1 MQIFVNT
8 NYDFIKL
15 RLYAVAFSIL
25 FSLIGVALFMRNG
38 INWGIDFAGGASIV
52 LKFKDQVPIDRLR
65 VDLKDATI
73 QQYGKAEDRA
83 VLIRLPQQGREG
95 DYAGQTVEKLLRD
108 LNPNAGD
115 KLDLNYHG
123 RDRLTD
129 LLTLTDPDNKGSRPE
144 ARTYYADIAKKV
156 IDKRSE
162 LGIYN
167 NMSQV
172 TSVPGVT
179 TGIARVLNEKA
190 FLGAFNG
197 LNQETVGPQV
207 GRELQ
212 QKAIWA
218 VVLSTIAMGIYLWL
232 RFDLMFGVSAMVC
245 IVHDVIVSLAFLA
258 MINGEFSLNIVAALL
273 LIVGY
278 SINDTVV
285 TYDRVR
291 ENRRRLKT
299 RATLEEQ
306 LNLAMNQTLSRT
318 ILTSGSVVIVLIALL
333 IFGGR
338 VIHEF
343 AWILLIGVIAGTYST
358 VTIVP
363 AVAVAWNKMTGRKHD
378 IAGPA
383 SRAKSEARDETAPNP
398 KRKTVRPADRD
409 PTPPPVAV

>member
-8 NYDFIKL
+8 NYNFVKW
-15 RLYAVAFSIL
+15 RFHAVI
-25 FSLIGVALFMRNG
+25 FSLLWVLVGLGLFMKNG
-38 INWGIDFAGGASIV
+38 VNWGIDFAGGANVV
-52 LKFKDQVPIDRLR
+52 LKFRDQVPMDRLR
-65 VDLKDATI
+65 ADLAAASI
-73 QQYGKAEDRA
+73 QQYGKPQDRA
-83 VLIRLPQQGREG
+83 VLIRLPQQGRES
-95 DYAGQTVEKLLRD
+95 DYAGQVVARLNRD
-108 LNPNAGD
+108 LNPQAASG
-115 KLDLNYHG
+115 KLDLNFQG

-129 LLTLTDPDNKGSRPE
+129 LLLNADPDNKGTRPE
-144 ARTYYADIAKKV
+144 ARSYYAGLSQAIIA
-156 IDKRSE
+156 KRSE
-162 LGIYN
+162 LGLFTD
-167 NMSQV
+167 MRQV

-179 TGIARVLNEKA
+179 VGVARVINEHT
-190 FLGAFNG
+190 FLGAFNV

-207 GRELQ
+207 GHELQ

-218 VVLSTIAMGIYLWL
+218 VALSTLAMGVYLWL
-232 RFDLMFGVSAMVC
+232 RFDLMFGVAAVVC
-245 IVHDVIVSLAFLA
+245 IVHDVAVSLAFLA
-258 MINGEFSLNIVAALL
+258 MMRGEFSLNIVAALL

-291 ENRRRLKT
+291 ENRRKLKT

-318 ILTSGSVVIVLIALL
+318 ILTSGSVVIVLISL
-333 IFGGR
+333 ILFGGK

-363 AVAVAWNKMTGRKHD
+363 AVAIAWNNVTGRKHD

-383 SRAKSEARDETAPNP
+383 ARPRVEPAPREESP
-398 KRKTVRPADRD
+398 RKRK
-409 PTPPPVAV
+409 AV